1 MEMKGKGKGKVQIV
15 ARTRANRDEDPS
27 LASTILFKTFSGR
40 ISADMAHIS
49 ISPTYIYYRESH
61 KDERQDREYRPTI
74 DTRGVAREGKVK
86 NSPYKG

>member
-49 ISPTYIYYRESH
+49 ISPTYIYFTHILCKSFTLLYIY
-61 KDERQDREYRPTI
+61 QL
-74 DTRGVAREGKVK
+74 
-86 NSPYKG
+86 